1 MQGDSDNIRV
11 SLNQKIEISFIFSN
25 VYDIFF
31 WISSRIPAQY
41 FRNFYYDIA
50 LRERK
55 EKQLG
60 CELEDDEFHNTITQD
75 QLDFILR
82 RALRISPQ
90 QSFQNGKA

>member
-41 FRNFYYDIA
+41 FRNYYDIA

-90 QSFQNGKA
+90 QRFQNGKA